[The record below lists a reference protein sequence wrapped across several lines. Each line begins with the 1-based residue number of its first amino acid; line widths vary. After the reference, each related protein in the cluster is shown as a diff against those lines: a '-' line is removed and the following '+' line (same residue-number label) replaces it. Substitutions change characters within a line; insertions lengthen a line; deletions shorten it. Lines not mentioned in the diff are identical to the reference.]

1 MAYFVD
7 FLQTQRTIATPSQ
20 PSQPIETPADEVNLS
35 GIVEASDVASEMGL
49 TLIADEMPVTA
60 VAGPSSAA
68 ATRPT
73 PRKRKK
79 APSGKQP
86 EVSSFEEKILRI
98 ENEKLCYIK
107 KCWEVQE
114 KSFNWKKEYEG
125 KLLELREREVSLQ
138 EKEFE
143 FKMKNKE

>member
-79 APSGKQP
+79 GAIGQAARGI
-86 EVSSFEEKILRI
+86 FLRRKDS
-98 ENEKLCYIK
+98 EN
-107 KCWEVQE
+107 
-114 KSFNWKKEYEG
+114 
-125 KLLELREREVSLQ
+125 
-138 EKEFE
+138 
-143 FKMKNKE
+143 